1 VINYCGAVAVLAS
14 QKRKILLVKQF
25 RYAINKFTLEIPAG
39 NLVGPGRKNII
50 LSAQNELLEESGY
63 IAGSIEPF
71 YSYYPS
77 PGNSNEVI
85 HLTRASDIEKS
96 IDVSDFD
103 VAWYDLDKVLK
114 MIEDEEIVHS
124 PTVIGVLL
132 GREMGFFESEE

>member
-1 VINYCGAVAVLAS
+1 V
-14 QKRKILLVKQF
+14 
-25 RYAINKFTLEIPAG
+25 G

-50 LSAQNELLEESGY
+50 LSVQNKLLEESGY

-77 PGNSNEVI
+77 PGHSNEMI
-85 HLTRASDIEKS
+85 LLTRASDLEKS

-103 VAWYDLDKVLK
+103 VAWYDLDNVLK

-124 PTVIGVLL
+124 PTAIGVLL
-132 GREMGFFESEE
+132 GREMGFF